1 MTPTA
6 EAEAGRTVAGAEA
19 GKWGTRLTPNQPVW
33 VRVGVLAAI
42 LAVAFLVAQTCQKS
56 QIRFSKDQA
65 IATAQRQIDFESQR
79 TQVRLLRQG
88 LDSKPYWIVSLS
100 TPGERKGTFHD
111 LAVVRIDANTG
122 KVVSVKERTG
132 ATRR

>member
-6 EAEAGRTVAGAEA
+6 GAEAPTAAKEA
-19 GKWGTRLTPNQPVW
+19 GKWGTRLTPEQPVW
-33 VRVGVLAAI
+33 VRVGVVLAI

-56 QIRFSKDQA
+56 SIRFNKEQA
-65 IATAQRQIDFESQR
+65 IAAAQRQVDFESQR

-88 LDSKPYWIVSLS
+88 LDSKPYWVVSLS

-111 LAVVRIDANTG
+111 LAVVRVDANNG
-122 KVVSVKERTG
+122 KIVSVREG
-132 ATRR
+132 TRPAKR